1 MPIYE
6 YRCGACGHELEAL
19 QKIND
24 EPLADC
30 PECSAGKLKRLMSA
44 PNFRLK
50 GSGWYETDFKQDSD
64 KKRNLADKGES
75 TAGEDK
81 GDKTKSDDTKTAA
94 KGNGE
99 DKAKTQ
105 TKAASDGGSS
115 NAKPTDKSKPK
126 PSASDSAS

>member
-19 QKIND
+19 QKISD

-30 PECSAGKLKRLMSA
+30 PECAGALKRLISA

-50 GSGWYETDFKQDSD
+50 GSGWYETDFKGDGD

-81 GDKTKSDDTKTAA
+81 SDKAKSDDTKTAA
-94 KGNGE
+94 KGNGK

-105 TKAASDGGSS
+105 TKAASDGGSG

-126 PSASDSAS
+126 PSASDSAT